1 MPVMNVNLVLDD
13 ATYAGIQNGVL
24 ELCGMVKDQNHR
36 IRKHLPTVVDYAKEG
51 AVKAVDIVRTYKR
64 GMLIIG
70 GVVIIGGAVAGTAT
84 YFAQKGRR
92 KAKKQLDI
100 SLQVYIDAT
109 RTGTLTIEILDALIN
124 DLTTV
129 SKQYKEDNI
138 PVNLSANQFFSLFYS
153 IYDYTKRMADANN
166 IDPRGIKAPSRFK
179 KNSIVDLQDYLHIQR
194 TTLSTVA

>member
-138 PVNLSANQFFSLFYS
+138 PVNLSANQFFSLFFQT
-153 IYDYTKRMADANN
+153 IFTANSLLRILIN
-166 IDPRGIKAPSRFK
+166 TVNNQQWDFIFACSLSYYI
-179 KNSIVDLQDYLHIQR
+179 HIF
-194 TTLSTVA
+194 LY